1 MTHYPLYA
9 HNLSLVGVCVKRIGT
24 VRLSIMERMKERASA
39 TVLAEMEPGEAR
51 AVTLELARRRDL
63 ALPAN

>member
-1 MTHYPLYA
+1 MKA
-9 HNLSLVGVCVKRIGT
+9 KDAARILNDIDMD
-24 VRLSIMERMKERASA
+24 VRLERMKERASA